1 MEHVAAL
8 DTELKWFQRTMK
20 KQAGDLSKDLFLLSP
35 FRFNIVLF
43 ALFERGRDFM
53 ESTLIVR
60 Q

>member
-20 KQAGDLSKDLFLLSP
+20 KQAGDLSKDLFLL
-35 FRFNIVLF
+35 FVLF